1 MQIEADKEHSADRSS
16 AWKRGLFMLL
26 FAVAFGV
33 GQSLLILLA
42 VVQFLWLVF
51 AGEPN
56 LFLLRFGSSLSVW
69 FSDATRFL
77 SCATDEMPF
86 PWKRWPDAG

>member
-16 AWKRGLFMLL
+16 TWKRGLFMLL

-42 VVQFLWLVF
+42 FVQFLWLVF

-56 LFLLRFGSSLSVW
+56 QFLVRFGSSLSVW
-69 FSDATRFL
+69 FADAARFL
-77 SCATDEMPF
+77 GCATDEMPF